1 MTSNGALR
9 TFLSPFLKLEAR
21 LLGLKAPSYE
31 PHYVAEEAFVRRE
44 TILN

>member
-1 MTSNGALR
+1 MTSNGAHSGH
-9 TFLSPFLKLEAR
+9 FVAFSELEAR